1 MSHGDETPETQG
13 VRLPTIQV
21 AIPEVKT
28 PDVKSTTSSG
38 GQLERASSSFNYR
51 PNKRYQILESQ
62 GFVVGKTL
70 GQGSYATVKAAYD
83 VNRKH
88 KVAIKVISKKKAPED
103 YLTKFLPREIEIV
116 RILRHPAL
124 VTFYQ
129 VIETTSRFFLVMEIA
144 ENGDLLEAIRAQK
157 QIPENQAGLW
167 FKGLH
172 DGILY
177 MHGRGIVH
185 RDLKCENLLIDTNN
199 TLRITDFGFSR
210 RNLRGKLGEI
220 IYSETYCGSYAYAP
234 PEILKGI
241 PYNPF
246 LAEIWSMGVVLYT
259 MVFGRLPFDDSDHKR
274 LLKQTQARV
283 VFPAKSDVSE
293 ECRILILKML
303 MKGQERV
310 PIHNIEHDNW
320 FKTVCLQTEDK
331 RVDGLTVK
339 VSTAEKSTTD
349 RKNQG
354 SGKAGDQGMFL
365 GVDEPGQKARTST
378 AKTVIPQNDDF

>member
-13 VRLPTIQV
+13 VRLPAIQI
-21 AIPEVKT
+21 ATIPEVKT
-28 PDVKSTTSSG
+28 PDVKPTPSG
-38 GQLERASSSFNYR
+38 GRLEGASSSFIYR
-51 PNKRYQILESQ
+51 GNKRYQILESQ

-88 KVAIKVISKKKAPED
+88 KVAVKVISKKKAPED

-144 ENGDLLEAIRAQK
+144 DNGDLLEAIRTQK

-167 FKGLH
+167 FKSLH

-185 RDLKCENLLIDTNN
+185 RDLKCENLLIDTTN

-246 LAEIWSMGVVLYT
+246 LAEVWSMGVVLFT
-259 MVFGRLPFDDSDHKR
+259 MVYGRLPFDDSDHKR

-303 MKGQERV
+303 IKGQDRV
-310 PIHNIEHDNW
+310 PVHNIEHDNW
-320 FKTVCLQTEDK
+320 FKKVCLQTADK
-331 RVDGLTVK
+331 IVGEITVK
-339 VSTAEKSTTD
+339 VPTAEKID
-349 RKNQG
+349 INNQS

-365 GVDEPGQKARTST
+365 GVDEPGQIARTST